1 MLTKSNNSF
10 HFFFFFLIK
19 TVLIKL
25 LYAKIAQ
32 RRQNVRR
39 RKKKIT
45 EELMNKGRESL
56 DVSPQAQDQS
66 NKELLKEASSWS
78 PELSTSS
85 NPY

>member
-32 RRQNVRR
+32 RRQNVQR

-56 DVSPQAQDQS
+56 DVSLQAQDQS
-66 NKELLKEASSWS
+66 NKELLKEASSRS
-78 PELSTSS
+78 AELSTSS